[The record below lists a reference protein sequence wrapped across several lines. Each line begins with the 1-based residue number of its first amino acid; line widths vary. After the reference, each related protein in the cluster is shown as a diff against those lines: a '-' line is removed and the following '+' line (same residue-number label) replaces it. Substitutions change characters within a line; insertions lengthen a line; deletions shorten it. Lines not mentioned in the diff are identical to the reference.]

1 MLTGDFLRD
10 SAAGAPDRVAL
21 VGRSQR
27 LTYAQFDEQANR
39 LANALLDVGLKK
51 GAKVAIMSTN
61 CPEYAIA
68 YFAIAR
74 TPYVSAHC
82 STRSIANELIYVLNK
97 IEAEILF
104 LESRFAPVIAAILPE
119 LDKPI
124 RLILFDRP
132 NEHEVQLDEAMHIDQ
147 FISGKPADPPTVALD
162 ENDAFAITLTGGTT
176 GLPKAVLVSH
186 KARCASAVAA
196 ARDFGL
202 DENDIVVA
210 STSLFHT
217 AGLFVWFGTAVMLGT
232 SVVLAEAWDPV
243 EFMRLVAQEK
253 ITAAFL
259 VPSQLNDLVTH
270 PDFSTTPLKTLCN
283 IGYAGAP
290 MGRALSER
298 IRTAL
303 THMAF
308 TENYGQS
315 EACPITIRCER
326 HGDRKLET
334 VGRAAS
340 NAEVAIVDQ
349 EGNLL
354 PTGEIG
360 DIVTRGDQLFDGY
373 FNDPEETA
381 KAFSLPGGWLLTGDV
396 GFLDEDGFLTLV
408 ERAKD
413 MLVSGGENVYPAEI
427 ENALYQHEA
436 VVECAVFGIPDD
448 RWGEVPAAHVVL
460 SPDATVSEDE
470 LIDFCAS
477 KIAAFKRPRIVEFVD
492 SLPKTPL
499 GKIQKNKLREPYWV
513 GQEKKI

>member
-10 SAAGAPDRVAL
+10 SATGAPDRVAL
-21 VGRSQR
+21 IGRGQR

-39 LANALLDVGLKK
+39 LANALLDLRLEK

-97 IEAEILF
+97 IEAEVLF
-104 LESRFAPVIAAILPE
+104 LESRFAPVIAAVLPD

-132 NEHEVQLDEAMHIDQ
+132 NAQEIQLDEAMHIDQ

-202 DENDIVVA
+202 DESDIVVA
-210 STSLFHT
+210 STPLFHT

-232 SVVLAEAWDPV
+232 SVVLPEAWDPV

-270 PDFSTTPLKTLCN
+270 PEFSATPLKTLCN

-298 IRTAL
+298 IRAAL
-303 THMAF
+303 PHVAF

-326 HGDRKLET
+326 HGDGKLET

-340 NAEVAIVDQ
+340 NAEIAIVDQ
-349 EGNLL
+349 EGKLL
-354 PTGEIG
+354 PTREIG

-381 KAFSLPGGWLLTGDV
+381 KAFRLSDGWLLTGDV

-408 ERAKD
+408 ERSKD

-460 SPDATVSEDE
+460 SADATVSEDE

-477 KIAAFKRPRIVEFVD
+477 KIARFKRPRVVKFVD
-492 SLPKTPL
+492 SLPKTPV
-499 GKIQKNKLREPYWV
+499 GKIQKNELREPYWA